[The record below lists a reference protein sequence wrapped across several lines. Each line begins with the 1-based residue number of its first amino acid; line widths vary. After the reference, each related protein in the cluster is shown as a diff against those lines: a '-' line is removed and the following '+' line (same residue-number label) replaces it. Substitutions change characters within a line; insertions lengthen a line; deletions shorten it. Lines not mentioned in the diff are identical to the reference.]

1 MMKKLN
7 LVALTALALFA
18 NACGE
23 DSGDE
28 KTNDESDAVEIDK
41 ADVVKQYSKIVYASM
56 QDSVQAAEA
65 LYDAAHELIE
75 HPSQETLDAARE
87 AWLAAREPYLQ
98 TEVYRFY
105 NGPIEESE
113 GMINAWPLD
122 ELYIDYGVDAPNAGI
137 INDPEQEISADALA
151 KLNEQGGEENIATG
165 FHAIEFLLWGQDDT
179 KPGTGAGKRPLSD
192 YVDGAQGGTNQAR
205 RRTYLKDVTQLLI
218 DDLEPLVAAWAP
230 DKADNFRGTF
240 GALARDPKTQPD
252 AKKEAIGDLL
262 RSMGSMAKAELSG
275 ERMTVAFKNR
285 SEEDEHSCFSDTT
298 ASDLLGNG
306 VGIENVWL
314 GRHGSFDG
322 VGVDEVVRA
331 IDADLAA
338 KTTADLADSVAK
350 LRKLEA
356 LQTAGTPIDV
366 ILQAADD
373 SEGRKA
379 MLEAIKALKLVAED
393 TEKAARALGLSIAIE
408 DPSEDL

>member
-1 MMKKLN
+1 MR
-7 LVALTALALFA
+7 TAPLLLLALLA
-18 NACGE
+18 PVACG
-23 DSGDE
+23 SSADE
-28 KTNDESDAVEIDK
+28 TKEFPAETAAKAIADYGRNVHANY
-41 ADVVKQYSKIVYASM
+41 ADVLNAAKGM
-56 QDSVQAAEA
+56 QAAIGAFIAGPTETTFDVAKKAWVTARLPYGPSEA
-65 LYDAAHELIE
+65 F
-75 HPSQETLDAARE
+75 
-87 AWLAAREPYLQ
+87 
-98 TEVYRFY
+98 RFY
-105 NGPIEESE
+105 DGPIDNPDDGPE
-113 GMINAWPLD
+113 GEINGWPLD
-122 ELYIDYGVDAPNAGI
+122 EFEIDYTRDTPASGL
-137 INDPEQEISADALA
+137 INDMTFALTPESISGE
-151 KLNEQGGEENIATG
+151 NEKHGEKAITTG
-165 FHAIEFLLWGQDDT
+165 WHAIEFLLWGQDDT
-179 KPGTGAGKRPLSD
+179 KPGTGPGKRPLSD
-192 YVDGAQGGTNQAR
+192 YVDGAPGGKNQAR

-230 DKADNFRGTF
+230 DTADNFRGTF
-240 GALARDPKTQPD
+240 GTLARDAKTQPD

-262 RSMGSMAKAELSG
+262 RSIGSMAKAELSG

-314 GRHGSFDG
+314 GRYGSFDG
-322 VGVDEVVRA
+322 VGLDEVVRA
-331 IDADLAA
+331 VDADLAA

-356 LQTAGTPIDV
+356 LQAAGTPIDV

-393 TEKAARALGLSIAIE
+393 TEKAARALGLSITIE